1 MLEIVT
7 LPPAGF
13 NRPSGRSF
21 ERDLIPILLVNR
33 VSLDCFALPHEKT
46 RQRSGRRSD
55 GGVDEG
61 TKDLLGE
68 LPILGQMTA
77 ASTNSDA
84 YLPVHPGAAA
94 TMAPS
99 RVSST
104 NWGNAIFLAPMIFGG
119 LVSVLAAAWKFLRT
133 GETRNGGQ
141 ALDVL
146 YTLGNRIRNTEE
158 ATELVD
164 IEREID
170 KVLQAQRARSA
181 AGEGKCARR
190 HDPERCRPSPAEPD
204 PRSPDSLDRAAPR
217 KNPGVR
223 AR

>member
-7 LPPAGF
+7 LLPAGF

-119 LVSVLAAAWKFLRT
+119 LVWYWLQPGNSCGRVKPATAGRRWTCSIHSEIAH
-133 GETRNGGQ
+133 GTRRKRRSWSISSERSTKCFRPSGPGARQEREN
-141 ALDVL
+141 ALDVT
-146 YTLGNRIRNTEE
+146 TLNVAAHRLQSLIHDRRILLTEQLPE
-158 ATELVD
+158 KT
-164 IEREID
+164 
-170 KVLQAQRARSA
+170 RA
-181 AGEGKCARR
+181 
-190 HDPERCRPSPAEPD
+190 
-204 PRSPDSLDRAAPR
+204 
-217 KNPGVR
+217 
-223 AR
+223 